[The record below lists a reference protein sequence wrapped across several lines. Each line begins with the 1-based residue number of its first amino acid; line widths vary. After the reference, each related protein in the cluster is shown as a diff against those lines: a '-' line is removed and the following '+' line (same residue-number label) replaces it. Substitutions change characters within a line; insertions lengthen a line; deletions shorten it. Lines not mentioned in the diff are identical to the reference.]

1 MKNFALASLLVV
13 AGCASAPSAAETER
27 EIVLQYVAVD
37 AGTAGPFSRKSKQE
51 LDILSDRDR
60 VAATA
65 LLDRG
70 AVAFVVYPKTQ
81 ISGAAAPAS
90 QHAGT
95 RIVLV
100 QHGRVVGDFKA
111 P

>member
-1 MKNFALASLLVV
+1 MKNFAFASLLFV
-13 AGCASAPSAAETER
+13 AGCASAPSTAETER
-27 EIVLQYVAVD
+27 EVVLQYVAVD

-51 LDILSDRDR
+51 LDILSDQDR
-60 VAATA
+60 LAATA

-70 AVAFVVYPKTQ
+70 AVAFVVYHKNQMP
-81 ISGAAAPAS
+81 GAASPATR
-90 QHAGT
+90 HPGT